1 MFNLIFIKMR
11 KRNLFYALAAGMVLF
26 CACSND
32 ADIINEGNNSLNEE
46 VQQLVLQVASSGDGL
61 QTRAGRPLLSSE
73 AKQDFKNLKV
83 LVCKKSDGSIVA
95 DTLLTDWNTSSQE
108 YTKGGQGKE
117 KAIVLSGH
125 NKLAAG
131 EQFVVYAFGFD
142 EESEYKDATG
152 NTSIKELLAT
162 YGNGKAET
170 EDAANKETVNT
181 YNGNLILNGKGEE
194 IFAGSVEFTV
204 PSEAN
209 QGFNQS
215 VVLHRQVAGVFT
227 YIKDIPYLEGA
238 VRLQL
243 YAVTESDRL
252 VLGNFLNSEL
262 EQNGGN
268 VSSNVVNGFASSTKN
283 ETLVTE
289 ELLSDWFTEPAKN
302 KDGLIDA
309 TNGNWKG
316 DSQKFAGG
324 SVFMGEFLNPFQ
336 KGSTTT
342 FVLKLVKNN
351 NDELRSWAIK
361 LPTKDKATS
370 LTAWDSG
377 ENKFAPVSSYTETE
391 NNYSVLRNHLYGVGT
406 RTDDNPENPGTNPDD
421 KPESLNNKQE
431 LTLRVNDNWEVI
443 HNMEIE

>member
-1 MFNLIFIKMR
+1 MK
-11 KRNLFYALAAGMVLF
+11 KRNLFFALAAGMVMF
-26 CACSND
+26 SACSND
-32 ADIINEGNNSLNEE
+32 DDVINGGNNGVNED
-46 VQQLVLQVASSGDGL
+46 VQRLVLQVASSGDGL
-61 QTRAGRPLLSSE
+61 QTRVVRPLLSSA
-73 AKQDFKNLKV
+73 AKQDFENLKV
-83 LVCKKSDGSIVA
+83 LVCEKNSGKIVA
-95 DTLLTDWNTSSQE
+95 DTLLTDWNTSSEE
-108 YTKGGQGKE
+108 YNEGGHGQE

-125 NKLAAG
+125 NKLDAG
-131 EQFVVYAFGFD
+131 AEIVVYAFGFD
-142 EESEYKDATG
+142 EDSEYKDATAG
-152 NTSIKELLAT
+152 TTSIKNLLAT

-170 EDAANKETVNT
+170 EDAANKEIVNT

-209 QGFNQS
+209 QGFNQP

-238 VRLQL
+238 AKLQL

-252 VLGNFLNSEL
+252 VLGHFLTSEL

-283 ETLVTE
+283 ETLVTQ
-289 ELLSDWFTEPAKN
+289 ELLSTWFVDPAKN
-302 KDGLIDA
+302 KNGLIDA
-309 TNGNWKG
+309 TDGNWKG
-316 DSQKFAGG
+316 DSQKFAEG

-342 FVLKLVKNN
+342 FVLKLVKDN

-361 LPTKDKATS
+361 LPTKDIATS
-370 LTAWDSG
+370 LTAWNSG
-377 ENKFAPVSSYTETE
+377 ENKFASVSSYTETV

-406 RTDDNPENPGTNPDD
+406 RMKDEPETPGEPDID
-421 KPESLNNKQE
+421 EPESLNNKQE

>member
-1 MFNLIFIKMR
+1 MK
-11 KRNLFYALAAGMVLF
+11 KRNLFFALAAGMVMF
-26 CACSND
+26 SACSND
-32 ADIINEGNNSLNEE
+32 DDVINGGNNGVNED
-46 VQQLVLQVASSGDGL
+46 VQRLVLQVASSGDGL
-61 QTRAGRPLLSSE
+61 QTRVVRPLLSSA
-73 AKQDFKNLKV
+73 AKQDFENLKV
-83 LVCKKSDGSIVA
+83 LVCEKNSGKIVA
-95 DTLLTDWNTSSQE
+95 DTLLTDWNTSSEE
-108 YTKGGQGKE
+108 YNEGGHGQE

-125 NKLAAG
+125 NKLDAG
-131 EQFVVYAFGFD
+131 AEIVVYAFGFD
-142 EESEYKDATG
+142 EDSEYKDATAG
-152 NTSIKELLAT
+152 TTSIKNLLAT

-170 EDAANKETVNT
+170 EDAANKEIVNT

-209 QGFNQS
+209 QGFNQP

-238 VRLQL
+238 AKLQL

-252 VLGNFLNSEL
+252 VLGHFLTSEL

-283 ETLVTE
+283 ETLVTK
-289 ELLSDWFTEPAKN
+289 ELLSTWFVDPAKN
-302 KDGLIDA
+302 KNGLIDA
-309 TNGNWKG
+309 TDGNWKG
-316 DSQKFAGG
+316 DSQKFAEG

-342 FVLKLVKNN
+342 FVLKLVKDN

-361 LPTKDKATS
+361 LPTKDIATS
-370 LTAWDSG
+370 LTAWNSG
-377 ENKFAPVSSYTETE
+377 ENKFASVSSYTETV

-406 RTDDNPENPGTNPDD
+406 RMKDEPETPGEPDID
-421 KPESLNNKQE
+421 EPESLNNKQE

>member
-1 MFNLIFIKMR
+1 MK
-11 KRNLFYALAAGMVLF
+11 KRNLFFALAAGMVMF
-26 CACSND
+26 SACSND
-32 ADIINEGNNSLNEE
+32 DDVINGGNNGVNED
-46 VQQLVLQVASSGDGL
+46 VQRLVLQVASSGDGL
-61 QTRAGRPLLSSE
+61 QTRVVRPLLSSA
-73 AKQDFKNLKV
+73 AKQDFENLKV
-83 LVCKKSDGSIVA
+83 LVCEKNSGKIVA
-95 DTLLTDWNTSSQE
+95 DTLLTDWNTSSEE
-108 YTKGGQGKE
+108 YNEGGHGQE

-125 NKLAAG
+125 NKLDAG
-131 EQFVVYAFGFD
+131 AEIVVYAFGFD
-142 EESEYKDATG
+142 EDSEYKDATAG
-152 NTSIKELLAT
+152 TTSIKNLLAT

-170 EDAANKETVNT
+170 EDAANKEIVNT

-209 QGFNQS
+209 QGFNQP

-238 VRLQL
+238 AKLQL

-252 VLGNFLNSEL
+252 VLGHFLTSEL

-289 ELLSDWFTEPAKN
+289 ELLSTWFVDPAKN
-302 KDGLIDA
+302 KNGLIDA
-309 TNGNWKG
+309 TDGNWKG
-316 DSQKFAGG
+316 DSQKFAEG

-342 FVLKLVKNN
+342 FVLKLVKDN

-361 LPTKDKATS
+361 LPTKDIVTS
-370 LTAWDSG
+370 LTAWNSG
-377 ENKFAPVSSYTETE
+377 ENKFASVSSYTETV

-406 RTDDNPENPGTNPDD
+406 RMKDEPETPGEPDID
-421 KPESLNNKQE
+421 EPESLNNKQE

>member
-1 MFNLIFIKMR
+1 MK
-11 KRNLFYALAAGMVLF
+11 KRNLFFALAAGMVMF
-26 CACSND
+26 SACSND
-32 ADIINEGNNSLNEE
+32 DDVINGGNNGVNED
-46 VQQLVLQVASSGDGL
+46 VQRLVLQVASSGDGL
-61 QTRAGRPLLSSE
+61 QTRVVRPLLSSA
-73 AKQDFKNLKV
+73 AKQDFENLKV
-83 LVCKKSDGSIVA
+83 LVCEKNGGKIVA
-95 DTLLTDWNTSSQE
+95 DTLLTDWSTSSEE
-108 YTKGGQGKE
+108 YTEGGHGQE

-125 NKLAAG
+125 NKLDAG
-131 EQFVVYAFGFD
+131 AEIVVYAFGFD
-142 EESEYKDATG
+142 KDSEYKDATAG
-152 NTSIKELLAT
+152 TTSIKNLLAT

-209 QGFNQS
+209 QGFNQP

-238 VRLQL
+238 TKLQL

-252 VLGNFLNSEL
+252 VLGNFLTSEL

-289 ELLSDWFTEPAKN
+289 ELLSNWFTDPAKN

-309 TNGNWKG
+309 TDNWSG
-316 DSQKFAGG
+316 DNQKFAEG

-342 FVLKLVKNN
+342 FVLKLVKDN

-361 LPTKDKATS
+361 LPTKDIATL
-370 LTAWDSG
+370 LTAWNSG
-377 ENKFAPVSSYTETE
+377 ENKFVSVSSYTETV

-406 RTDDNPENPGTNPDD
+406 RMKDEPGTNPDPGID
-421 KPESLNNKQE
+421 EPESLNNKQE

>member
-1 MFNLIFIKMR
+1 MK
-11 KRNLFYALAAGMVLF
+11 KRNLFFALAAGMVMF
-26 CACSND
+26 SACNND
-32 ADIINEGNNSLNEE
+32 DDVINGGNNGVNED
-46 VQQLVLQVASSGDGL
+46 VQRLVLQVASSGDGL
-61 QTRAGRPLLSSE
+61 QTRAVRPLLSS
-73 AKQDFKNLKV
+73 AATQDFENLKV
-83 LVCKKSDGSIVA
+83 LVCKKDDGSIVA

-108 YTKGGQGKE
+108 YTKGGHGQE

-152 NTSIKELLAT
+152 NTSIKDLLAT

-204 PSEAN
+204 PAEAN

-227 YIKDIPYLEGA
+227 YIKEIPYLEGA
-238 VRLQL
+238 TKLQL

-252 VLGNFLNSEL
+252 VLGNFLTSEL
-262 EQNGGN
+262 EQNGQN
-268 VSSNVVNGFASSTKN
+268 TSSYVVNGFASSTKN

-289 ELLSDWFTEPAKN
+289 ELLSNWFTDPTKN

-309 TNGNWKG
+309 TDNWSG
-316 DSQKFAGG
+316 DSQKFAEG
-324 SVFMGEFLNPFQ
+324 SVFMGKFLNPFQ

-342 FVLKLVKNN
+342 FVLKLVKDN

-361 LPTKDKATS
+361 LPTKDIATS
-370 LTAWDSG
+370 LTAWNSG
-377 ENKFAPVSSYTETE
+377 ENKFASVLSYTETE

-406 RTDDNPENPGTNPDD
+406 RTDDTPEKPGTDPDD

>member
-1 MFNLIFIKMR
+1 MK
-11 KRNLFYALAAGMVLF
+11 KRNLFFALAAGMVMF
-26 CACSND
+26 SACSND
-32 ADIINEGNNSLNEE
+32 DDVINGGNNGVNED
-46 VQQLVLQVASSGDGL
+46 VQRLVLQVASSGDGL
-61 QTRAGRPLLSSE
+61 QTRAVRPLLSS
-73 AKQDFKNLKV
+73 AATQDFENLKV

-108 YTKGGQGKE
+108 YTKGGHGQE

-142 EESEYKDATG
+142 KDSKYKDATG
-152 NTSIKELLAT
+152 NSSIKDLLAT
-162 YGNGKAET
+162 YGNGKAEST
-170 EDAANKETVNT
+170 DLANKETVKQ
-181 YNGNLILNGKGEE
+181 YNGNLILNGEGEE

-204 PSEAN
+204 PAEAN
-209 QGFNQS
+209 QGFNQP

-227 YIKDIPYLEGA
+227 YIKEIPYLEGA
-238 VRLQL
+238 TKLQL

-252 VLGNFLNSEL
+252 VLGNFLTSEL
-262 EQNGGN
+262 EQNGEN

-289 ELLSDWFTEPAKN
+289 ELLSDWFIDPAKN

-309 TNGNWKG
+309 TDNWSG
-316 DSQKFAGG
+316 DSQKFAEG
-324 SVFMGEFLNPFQ
+324 SVFMGKFLNPFQ
-336 KGSTTT
+336 KGATTT
-342 FVLKLVKNN
+342 FVLKLVKDN

-361 LPTKDKATS
+361 LPTKDIATS
-370 LTAWDSG
+370 LTAWNSG
-377 ENKFAPVSSYTETE
+377 ENKFASVSSYTETV

-406 RTDDNPENPGTNPDD
+406 RMKDEPETPGEPDID
-421 KPESLNNKQE
+421 EPESLNNKQE